1 MFTPQFGQTQQSGAM
16 GQQQMPANNLAAL
29 YQSAL
34 GRAPDDAGMS
44 FYQSALDGGSSF
56 DMIRN
61 DIMGSAEAGKFS
73 QSQQQQQQPPQQ
85 NIFDQSQGFYTQAG
99 NVFSGL
105 AGQTQLPQIGSQNV
119 QAGQYSA
126 GQTQL
131 PQIGPQNVQAGQY
144 SDSAMSGPGRQRQIG
159 NIFDQSQGFYT
170 QAGNVFSGLAGQTQL
185 PQIGSQNVQAGQYSD
200 SAMSGPGRQRQ
211 IGNIF
216 DQSQGFLRQ
225 SGDMLNNIAARP
237 PSAPVEAGDVRAGQV
252 SETDLNPYMNP
263 FTSGVIDTTMSE
275 LNRQRQIAMNQTNS
289 AASGAFGGSRQGVMQ
304 AETNRGFGDIAA
316 RTAAGLNSDNF
327 MQAQGAAF
335 QDIANT
341 LSADQGNQ
349 SAKLQSSLANA
360 QNSLAANQQSTQNA
374 SALANVADMGF
385 MRGQSALDSD
395 RNAAFQNIGNTLSAD
410 QRNQSAQL
418 EAQLANA
425 RNSLSTNQQRSQ
437 NASYLAG
444 LSNMG
449 FTRGQSALDSDRNA
463 AFQNIGNTLSADQRN
478 QSAQLEAQQANA
490 RNSLA
495 ALDMDR
501 NTAFQNIGNTL
512 SADQRNQSAQLEA
525 QLANARNSL
534 STNQQRSQ
542 NASYL
547 AGLSNMGFTRGQ
559 SALDAQMGAGN
570 MQQGLIQQI
579 IDLAKDQTMADTNF
593 SDDALSRL
601 LAAIGGVP
609 SPVSEES
616 KSTPGLL
623 DIASIFL

>member
-418 EAQLANA
+418 EAQ
-425 RNSLSTNQQRSQ
+425 
-437 NASYLAG
+437 
-444 LSNMG
+444 
-449 FTRGQSALDSDRNA
+449 
-463 AFQNIGNTLSADQRN
+463 
-478 QSAQLEAQQANA
+478 QANA

>member
-1 MFTPQFGQTQQSGAM
+1 
-16 GQQQMPANNLAAL
+16 
-29 YQSAL
+29 
-34 GRAPDDAGMS
+34 
-44 FYQSALDGGSSF
+44 
-56 DMIRN
+56 
-61 DIMGSAEAGKFS
+61 
-73 QSQQQQQQPPQQ
+73 
-85 NIFDQSQGFYTQAG
+85 
-99 NVFSGL
+99 
-105 AGQTQLPQIGSQNV
+105 
-119 QAGQYSA
+119 
-126 GQTQL
+126 
-131 PQIGPQNVQAGQY
+131 
-144 SDSAMSGPGRQRQIG
+144 
-159 NIFDQSQGFYT
+159 
-170 QAGNVFSGLAGQTQL
+170 
-185 PQIGSQNVQAGQYSD
+185 
-200 SAMSGPGRQRQ
+200 
-211 IGNIF
+211 
-216 DQSQGFLRQ
+216 
-225 SGDMLNNIAARP
+225 
-237 PSAPVEAGDVRAGQV
+237 
-252 SETDLNPYMNP
+252 
-263 FTSGVIDTTMSE
+263 
-275 LNRQRQIAMNQTNS
+275 
-289 AASGAFGGSRQGVMQ
+289 
-304 AETNRGFGDIAA
+304 
-316 RTAAGLNSDNF
+316 
-327 MQAQGAAF
+327 
-335 QDIANT
+335 
-341 LSADQGNQ
+341 
-349 SAKLQSSLANA
+349 
-360 QNSLAANQQSTQNA
+360 
-374 SALANVADMGF
+374 
-385 MRGQSALDSD
+385 
-395 RNAAFQNIGNTLSAD
+395 
-410 QRNQSAQL
+410 
-418 EAQLANA
+418 
-425 RNSLSTNQQRSQ
+425 
-437 NASYLAG
+437 
-444 LSNMG
+444 MG